1 MPRLSFAIRTLFAG
15 CLLVATTNHL
25 HADLAH
31 GLLWDYG
38 YGDSTPWGSRFF
50 WGALTFLDPLAALLL
65 FRKPR
70 PGIVFTAAIIIAD
83 VIHNTFYVALNRQ
96 WLETFYIS
104 QTVFLLAVLLL
115 APFAWKGIKPY

>member
-1 MPRLSFAIRTLFAG
+1 MPGLSFAIRALFAG
-15 CLLVATTNHL
+15 CLLVATANHL
-25 HADLAH
+25 HAGLTH

-38 YGDSTPWGSRFF
+38 YGDSTPWASRLF

-65 FRKPR
+65 FRNPR
-70 PGIVFTAAIIIAD
+70 PGILFTAAIIVVD

-115 APFAWKGIKPY
+115 APVAWKSIKQH